1 MTKMAC
7 AKIGRCD
14 GEQLERSC
22 HYIDICN
29 LVLFLLT
36 FFSGLPSSKLS
47 CLELVDHM
55 LKEVILGV
63 KQELQHRD
71 KPPIRSSCVSPHNYI
86 NFYQF
91 TTKMDRC
98 GNVRRHDTEKS
109 PLY

>member
-1 MTKMAC
+1 MKMASG
-7 AKIGRCD
+7 KIASCND
-14 GEQLERSC
+14 GQLER
-22 HYIDICN
+22 
-29 LVLFLLT
+29 T
-36 FFSGLPSSKLS
+36 FFSGQPSSKLS

-91 TTKMDRC
+91 TTKMDGC
-98 GNVRRHDTEKS
+98 GNMRRHDTEKS
-109 PLY
+109 PLH